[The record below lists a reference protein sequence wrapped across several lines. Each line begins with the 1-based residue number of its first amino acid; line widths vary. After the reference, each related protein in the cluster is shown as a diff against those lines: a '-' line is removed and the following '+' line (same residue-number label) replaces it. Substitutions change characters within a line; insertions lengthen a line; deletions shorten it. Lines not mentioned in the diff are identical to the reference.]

1 MFDSLKITTSY
12 LSFLLFLVH
21 RTVLLNVKNFR
32 ESYVFHCLVIKV
44 SVSRQLHQITTSSNT
59 CQQLFSSFLRFFST
73 TYAVF
78 CGFCHLSLTTRLLY
92 HMFSH
97 LSTTIFI
104 FLKNHQI
111 VSFKKAILS
120 DSSVRIPQETMHVN
134 IFFHFIL
141 FYSICLRVFL

>member
-1 MFDSLKITTSY
+1 M
-12 LSFLLFLVH
+12 
-21 RTVLLNVKNFR
+21 
-32 ESYVFHCLVIKV
+32 FHCLVIKV

-111 VSFKKAILS
+111 VSFRKTILS
-120 DSSVRIPQETMHVN
+120 DSSIRIPQETMHVN
-134 IFFHFIL
+134 NFFHFYLHLSIFYVVFYLFLFFSPYLFFTSIIPKAGAIFSSPAFVIL
-141 FYSICLRVFL
+141 RI